1 MNYRPWLTGLMGIG
15 TVLGFAQVALAD
27 SLSPYVWF
35 WPGIV
40 TITVVYAFPASLLAA
55 FIERPFLTW
64 AGFEQ
69 RALVLSLRANFL
81 STIVGIL
88 FVPFGGPLLYGLG
101 PIWCVIAFVISCV
114 VELLYLRRFNR
125 GLLKRYIIIGNVVSS
140 GLLMV
145 LPPIAVTL
153 RMNYYF
159 LARAMEPHEVWL
171 GWTAALVSLAFFWA
185 SFAFPVRLQVLKG
198 KDGNGKDEH
207 QSQDVENVAGSLD
220 SSAIG
225 AP

>member
-1 MNYRPWLTGLMGIG
+1 MNFRPWFTGLMAIGI
-15 TVLGFAQVALAD
+15 VFGFAQVAFAN
-27 SLSPYVWF
+27 SISPYVWF

-40 TITVVYAFPASLLAA
+40 TITVIYAFPATLLAA
-55 FIERPFLTW
+55 FIERPFLTL

-88 FVPFGGPLLYGLG
+88 FVPFGEPLLYGLG

-114 VELLYLRRFNR
+114 VEIIYLRRFNR
-125 GLLKRYIIIGNVVSS
+125 GLLKRYIIIGNAVSS

-171 GWTAALVSLAFFWA
+171 GWTAALVSLAIFCA
-185 SFAFPVRLQVLKG
+185 SFAFPVRQQALKG
-198 KDGNGKDEH
+198 DDGDGKAEH
-207 QSQDVENVAGSLD
+207 QSQDVENVT
-220 SSAIG
+220 
-225 AP
+225 APQ